1 MAKTS
6 ASPVL
11 ASSVGF
17 ADRAFNEIDKA
28 RLVADHLGCRLTTKV
43 IAPKVEELLPR
54 LAWHFDEPFADS
66 SAVPTY
72 YVSAAARER
81 VTVALSGDG
90 GDELWAGYPWHRVE
104 FWEARARAA
113 FGGAGSQ
120 LAARVGRLLPL
131 SAKGVRS
138 LRHLALSPADACA
151 IKYGYLQFDE
161 RTKHDLYS
169 GD

>member
-6 ASPVL
+6 DSPVL

-17 ADRAFNEIDKA
+17 ADEALQRARHRRSGIA
-28 RLVADHLGCRLTTKV
+28 AHLGCRLDTTHRST
-43 IAPKVEELLPR
+43 PKVEELLPR

-104 FWEARARAA
+104 RWESRARGRARAGRLRRRRGGRPGCCRCRRRARARC
-113 FGGAGSQ
+113 G
-120 LAARVGRLLPL
+120 
-131 SAKGVRS
+131 
-138 LRHLALSPADACA
+138 
-151 IKYGYLQFDE
+151 
-161 RTKHDLYS
+161 TS
-169 GD
+169 G